1 MISDHHRLHAAQR
14 RGRNDSP
21 RPPSRGHDQED
32 RQQDV
37 SGAGGWEQD
46 IQDSGHGDWDRYL
59 CVEESYRSRVM
70 GWADENTGAMEV
82 ANSFPNAEISLC
94 LSPIEHGWGAER

>member
-1 MISDHHRLHAAQR
+1 MLPNDEEETIRLDLLHEVMTK
-14 RGRNDSP
+14 
-21 RPPSRGHDQED
+21 ED

-59 CVEESYRSRVM
+59 RVEESCLSRVI